1 LSWEHAE
8 ALKKRHPKTRFNV
21 HHLYNGTV
29 DGAVDDLQV
38 IEV

>member
-1 LSWEHAE
+1 MSWEHAE
-8 ALKKRHPKTRFNV
+8 ALKRRHPKTRFMFN
-21 HHLYNGTV
+21 HLYNGTV